1 MKSNMSNDR
10 PEFQLF
16 ELELAV
22 LETPFLSIQIFFV
35 LMSIWRLTEQ
45 TGEPHTYTTRIC
57 TSAAGADISTT
68 KVMHQP

>member
-45 TGEPHTYTTRIC
+45 TGEPHTHTIR
-57 TSAAGADISTT
+57 
-68 KVMHQP
+68 